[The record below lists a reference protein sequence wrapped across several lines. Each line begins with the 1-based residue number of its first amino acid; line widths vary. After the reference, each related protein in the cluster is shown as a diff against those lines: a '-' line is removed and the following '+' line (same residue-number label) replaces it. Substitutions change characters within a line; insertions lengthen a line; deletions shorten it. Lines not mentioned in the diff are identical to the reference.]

1 MSGTAGTKRKRAAA
15 ADGGVRDETFEKP
28 LEELAVMWIEAQADL
43 KARAKQTTAA
53 RKMIKRLEAAL
64 VEKMVESKLE
74 RVVVDDQTVVRSKT
88 LNLSTDDEP
97 VGGGGGDE

>member
-1 MSGTAGTKRKRAAA
+1 MSTTGGKRKRAAAA

-74 RVVVDDQTVVRSKT
+74 KVVVDDQTVVRSKA

-97 VGGGGGDE
+97 VGGGGDE